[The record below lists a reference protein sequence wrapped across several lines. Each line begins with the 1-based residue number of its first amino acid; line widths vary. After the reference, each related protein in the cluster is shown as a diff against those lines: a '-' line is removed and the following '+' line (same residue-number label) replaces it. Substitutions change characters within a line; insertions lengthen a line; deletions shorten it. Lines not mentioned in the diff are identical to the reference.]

1 MTTMPIHHNSNSP
14 KYFTPGVWIVTAVAA
29 VGGLCLLYR
38 FTFGL
43 GAATN
48 LSDAY
53 PWGIWI
59 GIDVACG
66 VALAAGGFTSAFL
79 AHLLHRDAYHAVVRP
94 ALLTAAIGYTF
105 VALGVM
111 TDLGRFW
118 AMWHVMLPWMWQPN
132 SVLFE
137 VALCVMCYLTVLY
150 IEFLPIACERF
161 IGRVRLPGLLGVLNR
176 PVDRVLRAL
185 DSTLARVMTVFVIL
199 GVLLSCMHQSSL
211 GTLMVIT
218 GDKLHPLWQSP
229 YLPLMFLLS
238 AFAVG
243 YPMVIFESI
252 IAHRSLRLRIETR
265 VLSMLARLTPIILGL
280 YLVVK
285 VLDLVRRGVAP
296 LLLENSPASN
306 LFLAEVTLGV
316 LAPMLIF
323 SVPRLRRSIPWLF
336 TGASLVILGVVMN
349 RLNVFLIAYSPL
361 DLTASYTPAWTEI
374 AVTTGFIAM
383 TVLIYRFV
391 VLNFPV
397 IEGLAVPYRNREQH
411 DAGTPNRTR
420 VLNDRLPTASPNG
433 DLVRPSHETNRIDRA
448 VAQGAAS

>member
-1 MTTMPIHHNSNSP
+1 MSAVPVQRVP
-14 KYFTPGVWIVTAVAA
+14 GPPRYFTPGVWIVAA
-29 VGGLCLLYR
+29 IAAIGGLCLLYR
-38 FTFGL
+38 FVFGL

-79 AHLLHRDAYHAVVRP
+79 AHLLHRGAYHAVVRP

-137 VALCVMCYLTVLY
+137 VAICVMCYLTVLY
-150 IEFLPIACERF
+150 IEFLPVVCERF
-161 IGRVRLPGLLGVLNR
+161 IGRVRLPGPLAALNA

-211 GTLMVIT
+211 GTLMVIA
-218 GDKLHPLWQSP
+218 GDKLHPLWQTP
-229 YLPLMFLLS
+229 FLPLMFLLS

-243 YPMVIFESI
+243 YPMVIFESVL
-252 IAHRSLRLRIETR
+252 AHRSMGLKPETR
-265 VLSMLARLTPIILGL
+265 VLSMLARFTPVILGI
-280 YLVVK
+280 YLAVK
-285 VLDLVRRGVAP
+285 VADLFRRGVAG
-296 LLLENSPASN
+296 LVLEGSLESN
-306 LFLAEVTLGV
+306 LFIIEVSLGV
-316 LAPMLIF
+316 LVPILIF
-323 SVPRLRRSIPWLF
+323 SVPRLRRSLPWLF
-336 TGASLVILGVVMN
+336 AGAALVILGLVMN
-349 RLNVFLIAYSPL
+349 RLNVFLVAYTPL
-361 DLTASYTPAWTEI
+361 DAAASYTPAWTEI
-374 AVTTGFIAM
+374 AVTAGFVAM
-383 TVLIYRFV
+383 MVLIYRFV

-397 IEGLAVPYRNREQH
+397 IEGLAVADREIECKATGARVAPARH
-411 DAGTPNRTR
+411 AGCGAPASDGAGGAEGVARRRT
-420 VLNDRLPTASPNG
+420 NSPI
-433 DLVRPSHETNRIDRA
+433 V
-448 VAQGAAS
+448 QGVGS